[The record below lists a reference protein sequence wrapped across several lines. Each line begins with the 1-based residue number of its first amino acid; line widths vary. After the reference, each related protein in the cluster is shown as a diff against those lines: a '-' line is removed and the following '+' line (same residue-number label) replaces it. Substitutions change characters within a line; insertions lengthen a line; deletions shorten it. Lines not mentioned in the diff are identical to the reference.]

1 MNILVLLRENLV
13 IFLCDCLEH
22 IYYFSIFQ
30 PFSIHSSFFYCDVL
44 KKIKASSEIFQQLTC
59 RYHFVLA
66 AFMPLNIVPFVIL
79 FLVDIVK

>member
-22 IYYFSIFQ
+22 FYYFSIFQ
-30 PFSIHSSFFYCDVL
+30 PFSIHWSFFYCDVL
-44 KKIKASSEIFQQLTC
+44 KKIKANSELFQLLNC
-59 RYHFVLA
+59 RYGFVLA
-66 AFMPLNIVPFVIL
+66 AFMHLNIVPFVIL